1 MIHEDCE
8 YASSILE
15 AILDY
20 NSNAS
25 DYVRQIETLEPT
37 QLSQV
42 YYAATLTDEFRLGT
56 WGDEGFIRIGNQE
69 QYSKLLELRIFD
81 KHAELKA
88 WRSDIGNQFQI
99 RIIDDRIVL
108 DGLSITDDF
117 ENRMSDFFE
126 EVQLLDIDR
135 QKSESAND
143 IKATGGGSYSLP
155 DHIFAMKNPGLIVR
169 HYFDKYE
176 QSGNAYITD
185 WRCVGFMNVSE

>member
-1 MIHEDCE
+1 MIHEDSE
-8 YASSILE
+8 HAYSIIE
-15 AILDY
+15 AILDM

-25 DYVRQIETLEPT
+25 DYVRQIEILDPT

-42 YYAATLTDEFRLGT
+42 YYAATLTDEFRLGI

-69 QYSKLLELRIFD
+69 QYSKLLELRVFD
-81 KHAELKA
+81 KHAELKV
-88 WRSDIGNQFQI
+88 WRSDIGSQFQI
-99 RIIDDRIVL
+99 RIIDDQNASE
-108 DGLSITDDF
+108 GLSDTDDSGY
-117 ENRMSDFFE
+117 RMSDFFE

-135 QKSESAND
+135 QKSKSAND
-143 IKATGGGSYSLP
+143 VKATGGGAYSLP